1 MGLMKGIAPGRRPV
15 SFTNLTEV
23 TMMSTTVARPEAAIH
38 VSRKERAPAN
48 SFSSKFDR
56 VCEVLDKHKC
66 NPHKLIAILQ
76 EIQEE
81 YAYLPEEIMT
91 YISTALGISPS
102 SVYGV
107 ATFYSH
113 FTLEPKGKYII
124 KVCDGTACHVKKSED
139 ILEVLERELGL
150 NATKKTTPDMLFT
163 LETAACLGVCG
174 IAPAVVVNE
183 EVHGAMN
190 REKTL
195 ALLEDIRKQE
205 NGDGV
210 QG

>member
-1 MGLMKGIAPGRRPV
+1 
-15 SFTNLTEV
+15 
-23 TMMSTTVARPEAAIH
+23 MMSTTATRPGAAAE
-38 VSRKERAPAN
+38 VFRKERTPAI
-48 SFSSKFDR
+48 SFSAKFDR

-66 NPHKLIAILQ
+66 SPHKLIPILQ

-124 KVCDGTACHVKKSED
+124 KVCDGTACHVKKSRD
-139 ILEVLERELGL
+139 ILQVLEKELGL
-150 NATKKTTPDMLFT
+150 NAKMNTSPDMLFT
-163 LETAACLGVCG
+163 LETVACLGACG
-174 IAPAVVVNE
+174 LAPVVVVND

-190 REKTL
+190 RDKTL

-205 NGDGV
+205 NGNGAR
-210 QG
+210 G